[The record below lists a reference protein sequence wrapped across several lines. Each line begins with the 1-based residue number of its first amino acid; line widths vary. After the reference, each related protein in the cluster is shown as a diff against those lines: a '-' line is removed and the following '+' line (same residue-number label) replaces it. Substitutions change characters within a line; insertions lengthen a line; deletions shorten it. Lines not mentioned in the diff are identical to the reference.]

1 VDDLVV
7 LEAVPTETEA
17 ELIRS
22 ILRDEGIQSF
32 QRQTSL
38 SAGMTDG
45 LPVGGPREVVVR
57 AGDVE
62 AARTVLAQQR
72 RRPV

>member
-7 LEAVPTETEA
+7 LEAYPTETEA
-17 ELIRS
+17 ELVCS
-22 ILRDEGIQSF
+22 LLQSEGIQCF

-57 AGDVE
+57 VEDAGE
-62 AARTVLAQQR
+62 ARKVLEEQR
-72 RRPV
+72 R